1 MLCDKY
7 KKALI
12 TAAASGTALP
22 SSLDEHVK
30 ACAYCRDILTAEQA
44 LLAAIDAGLR
54 KTANVREP
62 SSFLPQVRAEVAA
75 ERPRERI
82 LAPAMAFVCAIAL
95 AVVIVALPRRA
106 HEQIDTRSVPTI
118 RNTAPA
124 GGGTAVRVVPESK
137 TAQLRTALEMRTQ
150 PNVSA
155 AVRHEPEVLVEPE
168 QEELLTRFYAS
179 VQNPLAHAGA
189 VAASDQ
195 EAGAK
200 SLVIRELAVNEL
212 KIEDLEQPGLPQT
225 NTK

>member
-22 SSLDEHVK
+22 SALGEHVK
-30 ACAYCRDILTAEQA
+30 ACAYCRDIVTAEQA

-54 KTANVREP
+54 NTANARGP
-62 SSFLPQVRAEVAA
+62 SSFLPHVRAKLAA
-75 ERPRERI
+75 ERPREPI
-82 LAPAMAFVCAIAL
+82 LAPAVAFACAIAL

-106 HEQIDTRSVPTI
+106 HEEVGTRSVPTI
-118 RNTAPA
+118 RKMAPA

-137 TAQLRTALEMRTQ
+137 TAQLRTALELRTQ

-155 AVRHEPEVLVEPE
+155 AMRHEPEVLVEPE

-179 VQNPLAHAGA
+179 VQNPLAHART
-189 VAASDQ
+189 VVASDQ
-195 EAGAK
+195 EAAAK

-212 KIEDLEQPGLPQT
+212 KIEDLGEPGLPQT

>member
-12 TAAASGTALP
+12 TAAGSGSALP
-22 SSLDEHVK
+22 SALGEHVK

-54 KTANVREP
+54 KTANARGS
-62 SSFLPQVRAEVAA
+62 SSFLPQLRAKVAA

-82 LAPAMAFVCAIAL
+82 LAPAVAFACAIAL
-95 AVVIVALPRRA
+95 AVLIVALPRRA
-106 HEQIDTRSVPTI
+106 HEIGTRSVPTI
-118 RNTAPA
+118 RNMAPA

-137 TAQLRTALEMRTQ
+137 TAQLRTAFELRTQ
-150 PNVSA
+150 PNLSA
-155 AVRHEPEVLVEPE
+155 AMRHEPEVLVEPE

-179 VQNPLAHAGA
+179 VQNPLAHART
-189 VAASDQ
+189 VIASDQ

-212 KIEDLEQPGLPQT
+212 KIEDLGEPGLPQT